1 MLSIS
6 KPVYIKKKI
15 GVSPKRTHRIMLS
28 PRNGPLP
35 NRPVKKMSPIKSQS
49 TSTSSRKTRS
59 TSSRKTRSTSS
70 HKPKSTSSRKTKSTS
85 SHNLQSLPFSN
96 ASPINSSYTRRRGR
110 RGQRH
115 INYEKHKIYKSRIK
129 LSKCRKITP
138 RSKCNQLQLCKYA
151 MGNIRQ
157 FCRKKNNTRVINYR
171 D

>member
-1 MLSIS
+1 MISIS

-49 TSTSSRKTRS
+49 S
-59 TSSRKTRSTSS
+59 STSS
-70 HKPKSTSSRKTKSTS
+70 HKPKSTSS
-85 SHNLQSLPFSN
+85 HNLASLPFSN
-96 ASPINSSYTRRRGR
+96 DSHINSSHTRRRG
-110 RGQRH
+110 QIH

-157 FCRKKNNTRVINYR
+157 FCRKKNNTRVIHYR